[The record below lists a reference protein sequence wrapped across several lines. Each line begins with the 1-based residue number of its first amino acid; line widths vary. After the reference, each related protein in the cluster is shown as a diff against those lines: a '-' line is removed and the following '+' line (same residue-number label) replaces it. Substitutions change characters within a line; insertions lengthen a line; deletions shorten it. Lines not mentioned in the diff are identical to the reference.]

1 MATKEEVRGVI
12 LNGPNRWSL
21 VIDGLVNGKP
31 VEFEVDAG
39 DAPFKIQVNVD
50 ALMRVLEV
58 VSPDNELWSI
68 EAYILPKNVREYKA
82 ISLQTGL
89 EFVFGNAIK
98 FYAKSYSTKDRD
110 GRFII
115 TSKDY

>member
-1 MATKEEVRGVI
+1 MATKDEVRGVI

-21 VIDGLVNGKP
+21 VIDALVNGKK
-31 VEFEVDAG
+31 VEFEVRAG

-50 ALMRVLEV
+50 ALMRADDV

-68 EAYILPKNVREYKA
+68 EAYILPVGVHEYKA
-82 ISLQTGL
+82 ISLQVGL
-89 EFVFGNAIK
+89 EFEVNVAIK

-110 GRFII
+110 GKFII
-115 TSKDY
+115 T

>member
-39 DAPFKIQVNVD
+39 DAPFKMEIRVNLLLRAQD
-50 ALMRVLEV
+50 V
-58 VSPDNELWSI
+58 VSPDNDYWSI
-68 EAYILPKNVREYKA
+68 EARINNREMVCKN
-82 ISLQTGL
+82 LGM
-89 EFVFGNAIK
+89 EFKKDVGIN
-98 FYAKSYSTKDRD
+98 FYARIYSTKERE
-110 GRFII
+110 GRFLVTYEEYNIK
-115 TSKDY
+115 TT